1 MSDNLAY
8 ELPDGVIG
16 LKGPIQKPA
25 PGSLPLRGDLAH
37 IALAHR
43 YLAAHYVVPEPR
55 TIGPDGATFLLQPR
69 DSADAGA
76 SLAGGASVEL
86 LDIAG
91 DWAWACCGP
100 EGPSGY
106 IPLSAFAD

>member
-1 MSDNLAY
+1 MSESATY
-8 ELPDGVIG
+8 ELPTGIVG
-16 LKGPIQKPA
+16 LKGPIGRPA
-25 PGSLPLRGDLAH
+25 PGTLPLRGDLAH

-43 YLAAHYVVPEPR
+43 YLAAHYVVPEQR
-55 TIGPDGATFLLQPR
+55 FIGAKGAIFLLQPR
-69 DSADAGA
+69 ENAETGA
-76 SLAGGASVEL
+76 SLAGGTSVEL

-91 DWAWACCGP
+91 NWAWACCGP